1 MRLQLHV
8 LIVVSRST
16 STQQAL
22 EQTVAA
28 ANQRS
33 RRRKE
38 ARTRDRGLRRQG
50 AARGQIRSQR
60 TPQTNLLRVLPVRM
74 RFLTWTRTSSN
85 NFPRFQRFHGFN
97 LQPMK
102 PRAVSKVGLKFQLR
116 LRLQVSRKRP
126 SCHLQQLQRF
136 HRKLET
142 LRRFH
147 WFHWPFATVSK
158 VSPTI

>member
-1 MRLQLHV
+1 MGLLMLLTSDTPPHKHEGACPHAAPPAIPGALAGDHKIWRVRRHV
-8 LIVVSRST
+8 AVGGDTHTGSLTSQRAQGLRT
-16 STQQAL
+16 ST
-22 EQTVAA
+22 
-28 ANQRS
+28 
-33 RRRKE
+33 
-38 ARTRDRGLRRQG
+38 
-50 AARGQIRSQR
+50 
-60 TPQTNLLRVLPVRM
+60 
-74 RFLTWTRTSSN
+74 N

-102 PRAVSKVGLKFQLR
+102 PRAVSKVGLKLQLR

>member
-1 MRLQLHV
+1 MLSCLCP
-8 LIVVSRST
+8 
-16 STQQAL
+16 
-22 EQTVAA
+22 
-28 ANQRS
+28 RS
-33 RRRKE
+33 RRPWRCQSPHGFQSS
-38 ARTRDRGLRRQG
+38 TYTLTT
-50 AARGQIRSQR
+50 S
-60 TPQTNLLRVLPVRM
+60 VRP
-74 RFLTWTRTSSN
+74 RFLCAGSPLWSGCVAVVRRLHRRPRLRSRCRRWLASLRGASTN

-102 PRAVSKVGLKFQLR
+102 PRAVSKVGLKLQLR

-147 WFHWPFATVSK
+147 WFHWPFATVSE
-158 VSPTI
+158 VSPTV